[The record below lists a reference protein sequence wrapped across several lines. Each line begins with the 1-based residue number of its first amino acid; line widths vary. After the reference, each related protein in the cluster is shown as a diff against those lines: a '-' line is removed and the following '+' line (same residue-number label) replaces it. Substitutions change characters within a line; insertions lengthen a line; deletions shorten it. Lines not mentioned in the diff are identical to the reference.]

1 MAGSE
6 PGMTPTGAM
15 VESRL
20 RTDLAALYRIVALC
34 GWDDLLATH
43 ISVRLPGPEH
53 HFLINPLGWLFEE
66 ITASSLVKVDHDGI
80 VLDERLVE
88 INPAGFT
95 IHSAV
100 HGSRAD
106 AMCVIHLHTVAGIA
120 VSSQAQGLLPRYQT
134 AMLLNDRIAY
144 HDYEG
149 VALDL
154 DERARLVRDLG
165 DKPAMILR
173 NHGTLAVGTSVGD
186 AFQTMYFSSVRAPSR
201 SPRPPATQACR
212 FRDRR
217 SRKRFRNRSPASAT
231 ARTACS
237 GRRCCASWIGS
248 TRVIAT
254 RRDSFRR
261 FRCRSTGRSHQ
272 SAVFLVASNVGLE
285 APGDGGKPTTPPSTG
300 IVTPVT

>member
-15 VESRL
+15 VERRL

-43 ISVRLPGPEH
+43 ISVRLPGPDH

-66 ITASSLVKVDHDGI
+66 ITASSLVKVDHDGN
-80 VLDERLVE
+80 VLDERPVE

-120 VSSQAQGLLPRYQT
+120 VSSQAQGLLPLNQT

-186 AFQTMYFSSVRAPSR
+186 AFQTMYFLERAC
-201 SPRPPATQACR
+201 AIQVA
-212 FRDRR
+212 
-217 SRKRFRNRSPASAT
+217 ASAGN
-231 ARTACS
+231 ADLSIPGRTIQDTVAKQVTS
-237 GRRCCASWIGS
+237 FGD
-248 TRVIAT
+248 IADRLLWPAMLRKLDRLDT
-254 RRDSFRR
+254 SYRD
-261 FRCRSTGRSHQ
+261 
-272 SAVFLVASNVGLE
+272 
-285 APGDGGKPTTPPSTG
+285 
-300 IVTPVT
+300 